1 MKKLNVHPSFLQ
13 FIYILITIILF
24 FFIIYTPTLING
36 PVRITEKFIFQEE
49 TIEGTLLG
57 ILFFVSILIFS
68 LYKREVDNHKEII
81 HQIKGEKKK
90 VELRLQASD
99 QYIGKINVQ
108 IEEIQSIFNKIE
120 KYPLT
125 KNEFKTTFS
134 FFGKRIQVITNSKW
148 VLLRIIHCNTQR
160 TISEHFESKINTED
174 TYPHVSNKLIMEDQP
189 IASHTSIIY
198 HPKNLNILVVC
209 ILPVDKISPDERI
222 FIQSIIDELT
232 KLFVITHSIYY
243 KNVNMK
249 IQSVKWSKK
258 DSHVR

>member
-1 MKKLNVHPSFLQ
+1 MKKPTVHPSFLQ
-13 FIYILITIILF
+13 IIYLVIFFILF
-24 FFIIYTPTLING
+24 FFIIYTPTLISG
-36 PVRITEKFIFQEE
+36 PVRITEKFNLQEE
-49 TIEGTLLG
+49 TIEGSLLG
-57 ILFFVSILIFS
+57 ILFIVSIMIFT
-68 LYKREVDNHKEII
+68 LYKKDVDSHKEQI
-81 HQIKGEKKK
+81 HIIKGEKKRI
-90 VELRLQASD
+90 EERLQASD

-134 FFGKRIQVITNSKW
+134 FFGKRIQVITNSEW

-160 TISEHFESKINTED
+160 TISEHFESRVNTHAS
-174 TYPHVSNKLIMEDQP
+174 YPHVSNKLILEDQP
-189 IASHTSIIY
+189 LALLSSVIY

-209 ILPVDKISPDERI
+209 IVPVEKISPDERI

-249 IQSVKWSKK
+249 IQSVK
-258 DSHVR
+258 